1 MTTHPLPLRVWIAKA
16 LRVWIAKALRVW
28 IAKALRDEATAKD
41 RIAR

>member
-1 MTTHPLPLRVWIAKA
+1 MTTHPLP